1 MGSCGGTSGSQVG
14 RPPSLS
20 SRLERSSLLPGLNMA
35 GVDERQAFA
44 KLEALKEI
52 RHKTISLEKTRVAL
66 LCDVSQMEEEE
77 RCLNEYRYKLPGN
90 CVKLPSAMIESYT
103 HSHLR
108 IATKSNVSMLSFCMA
123 CVITTFLLK
132 LHWCKGNVN
141 NLR

>member
-1 MGSCGGTSGSQVG
+1 M
-14 RPPSLS
+14 
-20 SRLERSSLLPGLNMA
+20 PGLNMA

-90 CVKLPSAMIESYT
+90 CVKLQ
-103 HSHLR
+103 R
-108 IATKSNVSMLSFCMA
+108 IATKSNVSMLSFCIA
-123 CVITTFLLK
+123 CYYNIVIEITFGARPTCLICGEAYSFHSKNLGP
-132 LHWCKGNVN
+132 KGKK
-141 NLR
+141 RRRKKP

>member
-90 CVKLPSAMIESYT
+90 CVKLQ
-103 HSHLR
+103 R

-123 CVITTFLLK
+123 CGVTTLLLK
-132 LHWCKGNVN
+132 LHLGQGQ
-141 NLR
+141 RE

>member
-90 CVKLPSAMIESYT
+90 CVKLPPVMKLYT

-108 IATKSNVSMLSFCMA
+108 IATKSSVSMLFFCMA
-123 CVITTFLLK
+123 CPFTTLLLK
-132 LHWCKGNVN
+132 
-141 NLR
+141 

>member
-1 MGSCGGTSGSQVG
+1 M
-14 RPPSLS
+14 
-20 SRLERSSLLPGLNMA
+20 PGLNMA

-90 CVKLPSAMIESYT
+90 CVKLPSVMIRT
-103 HSHLR
+103 
-108 IATKSNVSMLSFCMA
+108 
-123 CVITTFLLK
+123 VI
-132 LHWCKGNVN
+132 
-141 NLR
+141 

>member
-1 MGSCGGTSGSQVG
+1 
-14 RPPSLS
+14 
-20 SRLERSSLLPGLNMA
+20 MA

-90 CVKLPSAMIESYT
+90 CVKLQ
-103 HSHLR
+103 R

-123 CVITTFLLK
+123 CGVTTLLLK
-132 LHWCKGNVN
+132 LHLGQGQ
-141 NLR
+141 RE